1 MKRHTVLLILVISLF
16 SVVRALAYDGSDKN
30 DKNKVEWLK
39 KHTVAVRSI
48 DATDADL
55 SDLMPLRKAIG
66 DARIVLLG
74 EQSHGDGAT
83 FYAKRRLIRFLHEK
97 MGFDVLA
104 WESGL
109 YDCQKV
115 EEALHSDLS
124 SADATAKGI
133 FGTWSWSNE
142 AFPLFDYVRST
153 YTTEH
158 PLITAGFDD
167 QFTSRRTAGT
177 YGPDIQS
184 FIDRLQPGAFT
195 PEDRK
200 IIDDLVAALLQK
212 YEPTPQQRE
221 VSRAAVQKALSVL
234 GAVKIP
240 QPMQREAEF
249 YQRTLEN
256 TLLLEEQSLDP
267 RTTSSTRDM
276 TMGENLLWLLE
287 KRYPGKKI
295 IVWAASLHNMR
306 NASVIENGK
315 RWGYDTL
322 KVMGDVAH
330 AKLGAKMYSIA
341 FVAYQGKAGRVSQPE
356 PKDIGIAEPGSVEA
370 LWHETGRAYGF
381 LDLRTIPDGNWLRQ
395 PFSARPLGHAAMTST
410 WGNNFDAF
418 FFTDTM
424 VPATS
429 NRPIKP
435 PS

>member
-1 MKRHTVLLILVISLF
+1 MRNKVALTLVIFFLGVIRVS
-16 SVVRALAYDGSDKN
+16 AYGGSDRN
-30 DKNKVEWLK
+30 DKSKVEWLK

-48 DATDADL
+48 DAADADL

-66 DARIVLLG
+66 EARVVLLG

-115 EEALHSDLS
+115 EEALHSDLPP
-124 SADATAKGI
+124 ADAVAKGI
-133 FGTWSWSNE
+133 FGIWSVSNE
-142 AFPLFDYVRST
+142 VFPLFDYVRST

-167 QFTSRRTAGT
+167 QFTARKTAET
-177 YGPDIQS
+177 YGQDLQA
-184 FIDRLQPGAFT
+184 FFDRVQPGALT

-200 IIDDLVAALLQK
+200 TIDDLVPALLKK
-212 YEPTPQQRE
+212 YEPTPEQRE
-221 VSRAAVQKALSVL
+221 APRAVLEKALSVL
-234 GAVKIP
+234 AAASIP
-240 QPMQREAEF
+240 QSMQREAEF

-256 TLLLEEQSLDP
+256 FLTLEEQAVPGAS
-267 RTTSSTRDM
+267 SSTRDIR
-276 TMGENLLWLLE
+276 MGENLLWLME

-295 IVWAASLHNMR
+295 IVWAASLHIMR
-306 NASVIENGK
+306 NAPMVDDAHK
-315 RWGYDTL
+315 WGYDTM
-322 KVMGDVAH
+322 KVMGDVAY

-341 FVAYQGKAGRVSQPE
+341 FVAYQGKAGRVNQPA
-356 PKDIGIAEPGSVEA
+356 PWDIGVAKPESLEA
-370 LWHETGRAYGF
+370 HWHETGRAYGF
-381 LDLRTIPDGNWLRQ
+381 LDLRTIPPGDWLRK

-410 WGNNFDAF
+410 WGNNFDGI

-424 VPATS
+424 VPATRQPPS
-429 NRPIKP
+429 KP